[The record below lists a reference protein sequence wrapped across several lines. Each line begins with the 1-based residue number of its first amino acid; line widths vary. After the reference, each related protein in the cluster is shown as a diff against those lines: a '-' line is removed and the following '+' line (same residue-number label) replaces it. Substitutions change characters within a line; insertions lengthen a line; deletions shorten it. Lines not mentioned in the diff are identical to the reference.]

1 MKNIYEIEDEL
12 KEQFKRIDEI
22 AFVNQKRVLEAF
34 KQANVCTNHFAG
46 TTGYGYSDIGKEKL
60 CEVFANFFGTDTAI
74 VSPLLTCATHAIT
87 VALMGLLRP
96 HDVMFSI
103 TGKPYDTLDD
113 VIFKENNGGFKD
125 FLIEYKEA
133 NIFKQDFSEIEKQLL
148 EVKPKVIFIQR
159 SRGYNWS
166 SGLSCE
172 QILKLTQKLKK
183 LLPNSY
189 IFLDNC
195 YGEMTYDYEPTK
207 YIDVCVGSLIKNA
220 GGGIAQTGA
229 YIAGTYDAIDKISTR
244 FTSPALKTETGSYEM
259 GYRIFFE
266 GFFLAPQVVKNAL
279 KGAMLI
285 GEVLN
290 QKGYEVLPKSN
301 EKPNDVVKSILF
313 NSPEKLIAFVQLIQ
327 KNSPVDS
334 TFLPQPS
341 DMQGYDD
348 KIIMASGSFV
358 SGSSIELSCDAPI
371 KPPYIAYF
379 QGGLTYEHCKIVAEK
394 ILDSFL

>member
-1 MKNIYEIEDEL
+1 MKNIYEIENQL
-12 KEQFKRIDEI
+12 SEQFKRIDNI
-22 AFVNQKRVLEAF
+22 AYLNQKRVLEAF
-34 KQANVCTNHFAG
+34 KQANISTNHFAG

-60 CEVFANFFGTDTAI
+60 CEVFAKVFGTETAI
-74 VSPLLTCATHAIT
+74 VSPLLTCATHALT

-96 HDVMFSI
+96 YDVMFSI

-113 VIFKENNGGFKD
+113 VIFKENSGGFKD

-133 NIFKQDFSEIEKQLL
+133 NIFKQDFAEIERQLL
-148 EVKPKVIFIQR
+148 EVKPKLIFIQR

-172 QILKLTQKLKK
+172 QVLKLTKRLKE
-183 LLPNSY
+183 LLPSSY

-195 YGEMTYDYEPTK
+195 YGELTYECEPTK

-229 YIAGTYDAIDKISTR
+229 YIAGTFEAIDKISTR
-244 FTSPALKTETGSYEM
+244 FTSPALKIETGSYEM
-259 GYRIFFE
+259 GYRLFFQ
-266 GFFLAPQVVKNAL
+266 GLFLAPQVVKNAL

-285 GEVLN
+285 GEVLS
-290 QKGYEVLPKSN
+290 QKGYEILPKSTEN
-301 EKPNDVVKSILF
+301 PNDVVKSILF
-313 NSPEKLIAFVQLIQ
+313 NSPEKLISFVQLVQ
-327 KNSPVDS
+327 EFSPVDS
-334 TFLPQPS
+334 SFLPQPS

-371 KPPYIAYF
+371 RPPYIAYY

-394 ILDSFL
+394 ILERF